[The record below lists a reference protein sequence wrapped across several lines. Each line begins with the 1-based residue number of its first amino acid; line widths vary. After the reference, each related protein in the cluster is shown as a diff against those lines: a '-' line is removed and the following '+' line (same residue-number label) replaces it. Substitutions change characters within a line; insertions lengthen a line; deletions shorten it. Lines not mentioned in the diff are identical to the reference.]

1 MRAGLT
7 RSSIPSTSIFMRVI
21 AIRQRASTDQVEE
34 QNNNSEPEL
43 KNKNSAA
50 HSVIQRGE
58 RLCRGSWMK
67 ESERAML
74 QNGKRAAGWNR
85 RRERAAKILIIF
97 IFLLPSAARAP
108 TMPQRKIKLLSG
120 STKCLHII
128 ISLHFISFFAGHSN
142 LFGCSA
148 HSAYCAWLWWCCSVD
163 AAKRFGNNSFAS
175 LSFIFDYCFPPFFRP
190 FFFFLNSACTFTRFD
205 AFFPLSLL
213 FPFSGRCTLSHSRE
227 RVCTKQMVVSNGK
240 MVGRCPALCL
250 AGGE

>member
-190 FFFFLNSACTFTRFD
+190 FFFF
-205 AFFPLSLL
+205 
-213 FPFSGRCTLSHSRE
+213 
-227 RVCTKQMVVSNGK
+227 
-240 MVGRCPALCL
+240 
-250 AGGE
+250 